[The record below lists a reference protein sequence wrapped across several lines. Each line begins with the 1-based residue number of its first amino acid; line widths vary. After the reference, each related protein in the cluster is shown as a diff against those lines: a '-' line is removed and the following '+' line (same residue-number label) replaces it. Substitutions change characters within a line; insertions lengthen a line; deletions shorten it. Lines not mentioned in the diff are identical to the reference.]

1 MARKGE
7 PDLSMMYASTAIA
20 GTVIASGMIN
30 LAHAVREARWERAE
44 NRILTQNEQRLV
56 ELKANLSKLSS
67 QIKMLLDRLDD
78 RRRNIYSGAIE
89 IAAFEAQL
97 GFEVHFETYRNVSD
111 GFKRAELLRGLAIR
125 IRDRIDELDDQ
136 ADAEVLALLNAIE
149 V

>member
-30 LAHAVREARWERAE
+30 LAHAVREARWERTE
-44 NRILTQNEQRLV
+44 NKILAQNEARLA
-56 ELKANLSKLSS
+56 ELKTNLTKLTS
-67 QIKMLLDRLDD
+67 QVKMLLDRLDD
-78 RRRNIYSGAIE
+78 RRRNVYSGATE

-97 GFEVHFETYRNVSD
+97 GFEIHFETYRNVSD

>member
-97 GFEVHFETYRNVSD
+97 GFEIHFETYQNVGD

-125 IRDRIDELDDQ
+125 IRDRIDELDNE
-136 ADAEVLALLNAIE
+136 ADSEVLALLNAIE
-149 V
+149 A

>member
-44 NRILTQNEQRLV
+44 NRILTQNEQRLA
-56 ELKANLSKLSS
+56 ELQINLSKLTS
-67 QIKMLLDRLDD
+67 QVKMFLDRLDD
-78 RRRNIYSGAIE
+78 RRRNIYSGATE

-97 GFEVHFETYRNVSD
+97 GFEIHFETCQNVGD

-125 IRDRIDELDDQ
+125 VRDRIDELDDE
-136 ADAEVLALLNAIE
+136 ADSVVLALLNAIE
-149 V
+149 A

>member
-30 LAHAVREARWERAE
+30 LAHAVREARWERTE
-44 NRILTQNEQRLV
+44 NRILAQNEQRLA
-56 ELKANLSKLSS
+56 ELKTNLTKLTA
-67 QIKMLLDRLDD
+67 QVKMFLDRLDD
-78 RRRNIYSGAIE
+78 RRRNVYSGATE

-97 GFEVHFETYRNVSD
+97 GFEIHFETYRNVSD

-125 IRDRIDELDDQ
+125 IRDRIDELDDE
-136 ADAEVLALLNAIE
+136 ADAEVLALLNAID

>member
-30 LAHAVREARWERAE
+30 LAHAVREARWERSE
-44 NRILTQNEQRLV
+44 NKILAQNEQRLA
-56 ELKANLSKLSS
+56 ELKTNLTKLTS
-67 QIKMLLDRLDD
+67 QVKMFLDRLDD
-78 RRRNIYSGAIE
+78 RRRNIYSGAAE

-97 GFEVHFETYRNVSD
+97 GFEIHFEAYRNVSD

-125 IRDRIDELDDQ
+125 IRDRIDELDDE
-136 ADAEVLALLNAIE
+136 ADAEIFALLNAID